1 MHRRHIDVD
10 RTTIRHRLGCVEHD
24 IFEGLVELTTIDSC
38 QRKIGLRVQTKD
50 RLGSVQ
56 DEGCRLTQQVN
67 DRFSVCDWSAPAGER
82 QQATGHFTGPIR
94 CLLRRT
100 QGTVLR
106 RSNLRVQLGQGEIA
120 DNGLEQIVE
129 VVCQSPRQ
137 NAEGFHLL
145 RFQSRYIE
153 QMVFGCDPRQI
164 GRSAH
169 QFLLEACWNPRLT
182 WEIAKVPNTLSD
194 CEKKGVDQQA
204 HTLERSATS
213 RKSAHSGS
221 VDTSITNT
229 GCPTNAAVP
238 QDAAHSPIS
247 KPSRIFMYSGE
258 TLGPAADRRLLP

>member
-1 MHRRHIDVD
+1 M
-10 RTTIRHRLGCVEHD
+10 
-24 IFEGLVELTTIDSC
+24 
-38 QRKIGLRVQTKD
+38 RVQAKC

-67 DRFSVCDWSAPAGER
+67 DRFSVCDWSAPRENVSRRPATSRTRSDACCAKRKARSCGDPTSVSSWARER
-82 QQATGHFTGPIR
+82 LPTMALSR
-94 CLLRRT
+94 LLK
-100 QGTVLR
+100 
-106 RSNLRVQLGQGEIA
+106 SCA
-120 DNGLEQIVE
+120 
-129 VVCQSPRQ
+129 SPPRQ

-164 GRSAH
+164 RRSAH
-169 QFLLEACWNPRLT
+169 QFLLEACWNPQLT
-182 WEIAKVPNTLSD
+182 WEIAKVPKTLSD
-194 CEKKGVDQQA
+194 CEMKGVDQQA
-204 HTLERSATS
+204 HTLKRSATS

-221 VDTSITNT
+221 VDTSVTNT
-229 GCPTNAAVP
+229 RCPTNAAVP